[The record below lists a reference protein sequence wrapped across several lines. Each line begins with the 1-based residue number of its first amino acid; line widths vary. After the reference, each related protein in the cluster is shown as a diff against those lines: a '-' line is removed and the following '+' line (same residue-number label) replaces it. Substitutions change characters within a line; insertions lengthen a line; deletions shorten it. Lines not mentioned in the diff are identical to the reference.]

1 MNVNNFT
8 EFYSLLKNND
18 AITNTI
24 PHLRNFIVLAETYR
38 DMCSCARKSEKLRL
52 KVECESQYRILVTTV
67 IASNIN
73 VFFAV
78 LKLSHIQFIHNCAL
92 IQAFSQ

>member
-24 PHLRNFIVLAETYR
+24 LNLRDFVVLAETYR
-38 DMCSCARKSEKLRL
+38 DMCSCDRKSEKLRL
-52 KVECESQYRILVTTV
+52 KTECESQYGIL
-67 IASNIN
+67 
-73 VFFAV
+73 AV
-78 LKLSHIQFIHNCAL
+78 SYTHLRAHET
-92 IQAFSQ
+92 

>member
-24 PHLRNFIVLAETYR
+24 PHLRDFVVLAETYR
-38 DMCSCARKSEKLRL
+38 DTCSCDRKIMKSNRYFVPDIER
-52 KVECESQYRILVTTV
+52 V
-67 IASNIN
+67 IG
-73 VFFAV
+73 
-78 LKLSHIQFIHNCAL
+78 K
-92 IQAFSQ
+92 

>member
-24 PHLRNFIVLAETYR
+24 PHLRDFVVLAETYR
-38 DMCSCARKSEKLRL
+38 DMCSCDRKSEKLRL
-52 KVECESQYRILVTTV
+52 KTECESQYRILVTTV
-67 IASNIN
+67 VAANIN

-78 LKLSHIQFIHNCAL
+78 LKQSHLRFIYNCAV
-92 IQAFSQ
+92 IREFSQ